1 MTWKKEEYVEQTVF
15 YPKKE
20 TISVFKTNE
29 EGYLVTPEELKCST
43 YRIEE
48 VKAPEGFVRQ
58 GHEMSLYEGET
69 VISPL
74 EVTGKGSYKENPK
87 KGIVIIVSS
96 DTAHQIDPDTGTV
109 IVEVEQP
116 NDEQVGSLTLTK
128 TGEQPVEVKGDSL
141 LAKAKRLAGKI
152 KDAVTGEDTDTGV
165 FHDFVYEESGVEGAA
180 FELYAKDT
188 IYSPDGAKNEQGNP
202 VIRYVC
208 LKNDA
213 NSKVACEVLATKGT
227 VIVAGEIT
235 SAYEPDV
242 FGVIK
247 KVLSEVGY
255 SSEGVAMDTFVHQQS
270 PDIANAVRESKEKR
284 EGVSDDQMDWFQGA
298 GDQGVTIGYA
308 CDETP
313 QLMPMPVVLRGC

>member
-1 MTWKKEEYVEQTVF
+1 MEKEEYVEQTVF

-58 GHEMSLYEGET
+58 GYESSLYEGEK

-87 KGIVIIVSS
+87 EGIVITVSS
-96 DTAHQIDPDTGTV
+96 DTAHQIDPDTGAV

-141 LAKAKRLAGKI
+141 LAKAKRL
-152 KDAVTGEDTDTGV
+152 
-165 FHDFVYEESGVEGAA
+165 ESTE
-180 FELYAKDT
+180 
-188 IYSPDGAKNEQGNP
+188 
-202 VIRYVC
+202 
-208 LKNDA
+208 ND
-213 NSKVACEVLATKGT
+213 LG
-227 VIVAGEIT
+227 
-235 SAYEPDV
+235 
-242 FGVIK
+242 F
-247 KVLSEVGY
+247 
-255 SSEGVAMDTFVHQQS
+255 
-270 PDIANAVRESKEKR
+270 
-284 EGVSDDQMDWFQGA
+284 
-298 GDQGVTIGYA
+298 
-308 CDETP
+308 
-313 QLMPMPVVLRGC
+313 